1 MVKQM
6 NNEILD
12 KVDEIITYIKDTNE
26 YKDYILLKEK
36 LESND
41 KVKNL
46 VKEVKSLQQ
55 NLVKAEAYKKDS
67 KELESTYKE
76 KLSELDKIPLY
87 KDYNDSVTK
96 LNEMYSLI
104 KERLDTYFN
113 DKLN

>member
-1 MVKQM
+1 M

-12 KVDEIITYIKDTNE
+12 KVDEIITYIKDTKE

-41 KVKNL
+41 KVKSL
-46 VKEVKSLQQ
+46 IREVKSLQQ
-55 NLVKAEAYKKDS
+55 NLVKAEAYRKDS
-67 KELESTYKE
+67 KKLESNYNQ

-87 KDYNDSVTK
+87 TDYKNSVEK
-96 LNEMYSLI
+96 LNEMYQTI
-104 KERLDTYFN
+104 KNRLDDYFN